1 MSIRFRKH
9 NQEDA
14 ESIERNNEIWGE
26 DVSRLDCHAEI
37 IEASDPENIMTK
49 YLADSLYDS
58 HMSGNRKG
66 GSAAQRL
73 HRKQS
78 KSVRNN

>member
-1 MSIRFRKH
+1 MVHCRKH
-9 NQEDA
+9 NCEDQ
-14 ESIERNNEIWGE
+14 ESIDRNNEIWGE
-26 DVSRLDCHAEI
+26 EVSKLDCLTQI
-37 IEASDPENIMTK
+37 LEASDPKNIMTK

-66 GSAAQRL
+66 GNAAQRL